1 MCYTV
6 DQKMGN
12 GRKGGTG
19 MTIIQMRYFD
29 AVCRWQNITKAAE
42 HLHVSQ
48 PTVSVAMQALE
59 SETGL
64 NLFHREGRKLLITHD
79 GSRLLGKIRH
89 ILDQLDQLD
98 DDIQDMAHNRN
109 HIRMAMPLQ
118 LGTQFLPLI
127 LGDFRWLHPEIRI
140 DVIESGGISALQM
153 VEDEKLDIALTNYE
167 SGFSTKLNYQK
178 LFTCECCFV
187 TYPGHP
193 LAGRKTVSLEDF
205 AEEPLV
211 MLDSSFF
218 VYRMVH
224 EMFLKAGREGK
235 ILHYSPYLHTIKNL
249 VKNGIVSTFL
259 TRQAVL
265 PEDHL
270 AVIPLAEPF
279 FINSGIVTKKG
290 RQIYEDEK
298 ILMAYLQDITKYLK

>member
-1 MCYTV
+1 MRRPFI
-6 DQKMGN
+6 N
-12 GRKGGTG
+12 GPRFRQGSHSFASPVSAQAVKGGNFH
-19 MTIIQMRYFD
+19 TIDSSHRGLFD
-29 AVCRWQNITKAAE
+29 AFIGAPGNKGA
-42 HLHVSQ
+42 H
-48 PTVSVAMQALE
+48 
-59 SETGL
+59 
-64 NLFHREGRKLLITHD
+64 
-79 GSRLLGKIRH
+79 
-89 ILDQLDQLD
+89 QLDQLD

>member
-1 MCYTV
+1 
-6 DQKMGN
+6 MGN

-265 PEDHL
+265 PEDYL

>member
-1 MCYTV
+1 
-6 DQKMGN
+6 
-12 GRKGGTG
+12 

-279 FINSGIVTKKG
+279 LSIRALSPRRGVRSTRMRKSSWRTCRTSRNTSNDRTAGELTFAVWLNIAMG
-290 RQIYEDEK
+290 
-298 ILMAYLQDITKYLK
+298 

>member
-64 NLFHREGRKLLITHD
+64 NLFHREGRKLLIPND

-235 ILHYSPYLHTIKNL
+235 ILHYSPYLHSI
-249 VKNGIVSTFL
+249 
-259 TRQAVL
+259 
-265 PEDHL
+265 
-270 AVIPLAEPF
+270 
-279 FINSGIVTKKG
+279 
-290 RQIYEDEK
+290 
-298 ILMAYLQDITKYLK
+298 